1 MTCEVTG
8 LTNGTRYTFTVKAL
22 NGAGWSAESAP
33 SNAVTPK
40 ATAKPSI
47 LITGS
52 RDGSTIRVDG
62 TTTDLTG
69 TVTPW
74 VRFPGQTRYTEGTV
88 RPVITDNAF
97 TWSRRANKKA
107 YVYFAHD
114 AIKSNTVTIAAR

>member
-1 MTCEVTG
+1 M
-8 LTNGTRYTFTVKAL
+8 
-22 NGAGWSAESAP
+22 AEASP
-33 SNAVTPK
+33 

-69 TVTPW
+69 NVTPW
-74 VRFPGQTRYTEGTV
+74 VKFPGQTRYTEGTA

-97 TWSRRANKKA
+97 AWSRNANKKA

-114 AIKSNTVTIAAR
+114 AIKSNTVVIGAR